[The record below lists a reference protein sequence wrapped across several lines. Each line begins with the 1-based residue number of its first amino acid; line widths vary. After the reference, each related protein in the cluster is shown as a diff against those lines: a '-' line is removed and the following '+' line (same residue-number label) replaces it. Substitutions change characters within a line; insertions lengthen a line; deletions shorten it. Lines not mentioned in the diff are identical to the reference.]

1 MFVGN
6 KGKVLATVVRSWKS
20 LAVPKE
26 KLKANKVPTL
36 ALIGKNDP
44 LKESVDLL
52 KDHMGNLKI
61 VVIDGADHM
70 TAFTNPKF
78 IRDLSQF
85 LDKHRQKTPVQ
96 AP

>member
-1 MFVGN
+1 MGN
-6 KGKVLATVVRSWKS
+6 KGKVLATVVRWKS

-61 VVIDGADHM
+61 VVINGADHM
-70 TAFTNPKF
+70 TALP
-78 IRDLSQF
+78 IRSSS
-85 LDKHRQKTPVQ
+85 
-96 AP
+96 AI